1 MDRNEKVLKA
11 SDQRD
16 IIWSV
21 SSACLLFEETLAR
34 VLQVCKTNFLF
45 YWPNRCSTGRS
56 CAKADQRLTWVSF
69 SFVKKL
75 IIFSV
80 IFKSVQSSTCWQ
92 NEAFT
97 SEFTFRTN
105 PPLLGYL
112 NTALNNPAQV
122 LLKSKQLTSF
132 RCNH

>member
-21 SSACLLFEETLAR
+21 SSACYLRRHWPECFK
-34 VLQVCKTNFLF
+34 VCKTNFLF

-97 SEFTFRTN
+97 SEFKFRTN
-105 PPLLGYL
+105 PPRLGYL
-112 NTALNNPAQV
+112 NPALNNPAQV
-122 LLKSKQLTSF
+122 LLKSKF
-132 RCNH
+132 

>member
-16 IIWSV
+16 IIWSA
-21 SSACLLFEETLAR
+21 SSACYLRRHWPECFRCVKQTFCFTGPID
-34 VLQVCKTNFLF
+34 VLQGAVVQ
-45 YWPNRCSTGRS
+45 
-56 CAKADQRLTWVSF
+56 KADQRLTWVSF